1 MASFGKRPGFITE
14 DTLRVLEMLD
24 EAGSENEEISSH
36 KESILD
42 RQLANEVR
50 VV

>member
-1 MASFGKRPGFITE
+1 MASSEKRSGFITE

-36 KESILD
+36 
-42 RQLANEVR
+42 
-50 VV
+50 